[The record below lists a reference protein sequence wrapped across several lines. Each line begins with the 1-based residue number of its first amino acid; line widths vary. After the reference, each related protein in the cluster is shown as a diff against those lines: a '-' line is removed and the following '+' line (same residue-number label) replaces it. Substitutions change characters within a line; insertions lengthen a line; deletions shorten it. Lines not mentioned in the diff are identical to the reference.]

1 MYIRKKEN
9 YWNFKTANTKEYT
22 HCYHIYPAM
31 MIPQVAR
38 KLLTDCA
45 PEGELKLVFDPYLGS
60 GTTLVEASI
69 RGISSIGTDLNPLA
83 RFISKVKTTHF
94 NIEKT
99 KQAIDSVLPKMATYS
114 PNKVTNTDFDR
125 ISNHTFWYSDES
137 LYRLSYLNQIAD
149 NLAEEIKD
157 FFLLCLS
164 ETVREVSFTRN
175 GEYKRYK
182 MSEKQLSAFHPD
194 VFNIFFRKLQRNLD
208 GLIAFNAT
216 STDCKASIYDFN
228 PSVGIPQSIIQE
240 KSVDMVVTSP
250 PYGDS
255 RTTVAYGQFSRWSN
269 EWFNFENAKTLD
281 KLLMGGTISKT
292 EKFQTES
299 IKEEL
304 EMIKNLSLVRYY
316 DVISFLNDYWYSI
329 QNVAKTVRKGGRV
342 CYVVGNRRVKTIQIN
357 LDYFTAE
364 MFEKCGFEHNITLV
378 REIASKRMPYKNSP
392 TNQSGCKVETM
403 NYEYLVI
410 LTKVQ

>member
-1 MYIRKKEN
+1 MYIRKKDN

-38 KLLTDCA
+38 KLLTNYA
-45 PEGELKLVFDPYLGS
+45 PEGKLELVFDPYLGS

-69 RGISSIGTDLNPLA
+69 RGIPSIGTDLNPLA

-99 KQAIDSVLPKMATYS
+99 RQAIDSVLPEMAAYS

-125 ISNHTFWYSDES
+125 ISNHTFWYSDEN

-149 NLAEEIKD
+149 SLTEEIKD

-182 MSEKQLSAFHPD
+182 MSEKQLSDFHPD

-228 PSVGIPQSIIQE
+228 PSIGIPQSIIQE

-304 EMIKNLSLVRYY
+304 EMPDNSSQYTLQSALQSKASRVIRKYSHFK
-316 DVISFLNDYWYSI
+316 DVALI
-329 QNVAKTVRKGGRV
+329 QNSLPTIEIGEHFANGLPMSYHEAVATGIEEFTRK
-342 CYVVGNRRVKTIQIN
+342 KKE
-357 LDYFTAE
+357 D
-364 MFEKCGFEHNITLV
+364 
-378 REIASKRMPYKNSP
+378 SKDK
-392 TNQSGCKVETM
+392 
-403 NYEYLVI
+403 
-410 LTKVQ
+410 